1 MPLYSF
7 EGKRPT
13 VHPDAWIAPTA
24 TLVGD
29 VVVEAGVSI
38 WYGAVI
44 RADLGTITIRAG
56 ANIQDN
62 TVIHVGHNGCE
73 IGPNATVGHQCL
85 VHDCT
90 IGEQAL
96 QPMIHMAA
104 VIGAQVPVW
113 DIRDDFGDTDM
124 LVRRMDQG
132 RSLAAALGT
141 NTCVLMR
148 GHGAVVAARNV
159 KEAVMIAFYLQ
170 VNAQVQLQALGL
182 GTAKPLSAAEVE
194 LSSATQFSP
203 LALDRAWEYFCVRAG
218 VEPV

>member
-96 QPMIHMAA
+96 WSA
-104 VIGAQVPVW
+104 
-113 DIRDDFGDTDM
+113 
-124 LVRRMDQG
+124 
-132 RSLAAALGT
+132 
-141 NTCVLMR
+141 
-148 GHGAVVAARNV
+148 
-159 KEAVMIAFYLQ
+159 
-170 VNAQVQLQALGL
+170 
-182 GTAKPLSAAEVE
+182 TAPSSSTEP
-194 LSSATQFSP
+194 SSAPAPSSP
-203 LALDRAWEYFCVRAG
+203 PAQQSPQARSSHPSQSPWAAPPRKSSRSTA
-218 VEPV
+218 PPNSS